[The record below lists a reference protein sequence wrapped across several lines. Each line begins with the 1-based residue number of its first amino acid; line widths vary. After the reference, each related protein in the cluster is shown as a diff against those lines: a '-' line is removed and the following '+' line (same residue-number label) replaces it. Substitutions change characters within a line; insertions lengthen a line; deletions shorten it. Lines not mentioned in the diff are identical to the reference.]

1 MGELNMKAVLRQT
14 GLSADNLR
22 AWEKRYG
29 AVKPSRSP
37 TGRRVYT
44 DAEVHRL
51 RLLCELV
58 RMGHTIG
65 KIANLSDE
73 NLVSRLNQS
82 KSEKNSAQHSRVD
95 EESTANLEALMK
107 SVDQFDLAAVRSSL
121 ARLRYLNSPRRFAFE
136 LIPQVM
142 FLIGKR
148 IESGKISIS
157 QEHALSEIMRG
168 HMNQIYDGL
177 STEDGTMKPVE
188 ALIFCTREGDP
199 HDFGLMMAAIAC
211 RYRGYKTQ
219 YIGKN
224 LPAESLVEATKKIKP
239 TAIVMGVSALPESE
253 DKIAPMDY
261 VKAIDQKVSP
271 GIEIWAGGSAAR
283 QLRKPSD
290 RRDFWIF
297 ESIQDLETKLDL
309 LKSKGAK
316 S

>member
-1 MGELNMKAVLRQT
+1 MKAVLRQT

-37 TGRRVYT
+37 TGRRVYS

-51 RLLCELV
+51 RLLSELV
-58 RMGHTIG
+58 RLGYAIG

-73 NLVSRLNQS
+73 NLIALLNQS
-82 KSEKNSAQHSRVD
+82 KTAVNTATHIKIE
-95 EESTANLEALMK
+95 EESGSNLDSLMK
-107 SVDQFDLAAVRSSL
+107 SVDHFDLAGVRSSL
-121 ARLRYLNSPRRFAFE
+121 ARMRYLISPRRFAFE

-157 QEHALSEIMRG
+157 QEHALSEIMHT
-168 HMNQIYDGL
+168 HMRQIYEGL
-177 STEDGTMKPVE
+177 STEDGTMKPE
-188 ALIFCTREGDP
+188 QSLIFCTREGDP

-224 LPAESLVEATKKIKP
+224 LPAESLIEATEKIKP
-239 TAIVMGVSALPESE
+239 RAIVIGVSALPESD

-261 VKAIDQKVSP
+261 LKIIDQRVAP
-271 GIEIWAGGSAAR
+271 GVEIWAGGSAAS
-283 QLRKPSD
+283 QIRKPSD

-297 ESIQDLETKLDL
+297 ESIHDLETKLDL
-309 LKSKGAK
+309 LKSKGKK